1 VEEKD
6 IMESQLNVEC
16 REVSGKG
23 VNRKLQRA
31 GFMPGIL
38 YGPTREPL
46 MLTLDRHTT
55 DKLITG
61 GGSRKIID
69 LNVTG
74 VKGKTEKFQVMFK
87 DIQRD
92 ALTRELIH
100 IDFYEITRG
109 QKITADIPVI
119 LKGDPIGVEEEGGAL
134 QFQLRELKIQC
145 LPSDLPEFQEV
156 DVSGLDIG
164 ESIAVKDLV
173 VNPAV
178 TLLDEPDR
186 VVASVVV
193 VKAAVLD
200 EPEEEE
206 EEAEEGEET
215 EAEEES
221 TESE

>member
-1 VEEKD
+1 
-6 IMESQLNVEC
+6 
-16 REVSGKG
+16 
-23 VNRKLQRA
+23 
-31 GFMPGIL
+31 
-38 YGPTREPL
+38 